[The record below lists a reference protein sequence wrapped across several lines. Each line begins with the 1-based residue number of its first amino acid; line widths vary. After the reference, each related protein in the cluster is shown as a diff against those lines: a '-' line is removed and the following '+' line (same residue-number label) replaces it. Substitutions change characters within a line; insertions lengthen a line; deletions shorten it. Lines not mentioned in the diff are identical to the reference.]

1 MAICAIVIAGGVGSR
16 MGQKIPKQF
25 INVGEKP
32 VIVYTLEAFQNHPL
46 VDANRG
52 CVLGWMGAGSS
63 CICETIQD

>member
-1 MAICAIVIAGGVGSR
+1 

-52 CVLGWMGAGSS
+52 CVLGWMGAGSFLHMRDNTRLIS
-63 CICETIQD
+63 